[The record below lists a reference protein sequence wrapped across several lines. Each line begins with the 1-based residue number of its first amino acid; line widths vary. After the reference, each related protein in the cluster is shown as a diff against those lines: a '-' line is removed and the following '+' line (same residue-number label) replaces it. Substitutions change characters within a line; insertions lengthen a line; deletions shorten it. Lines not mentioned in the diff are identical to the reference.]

1 MTHSVLVVEDEKNI
15 VLSLTFLLKKAGF
28 ETRVVGDGNAALD
41 EIRKAPPDVVLLD
54 VMLPERDG
62 YSVCEEI
69 RKNPAW
75 SEVRIIMLTAKGR
88 EADRER
94 GLDLG
99 ADDFVTKPFST
110 RNLVARVKQAVGMDG

>member
-1 MTHSVLVVEDEKNI
+1 
-15 VLSLTFLLKKAGF
+15 
-28 ETRVVGDGNAALD
+28 
-41 EIRKAPPDVVLLD
+41 
-54 VMLPERDG
+54 
-62 YSVCEEI
+62 
-69 RKNPAW
+69 
-75 SEVRIIMLTAKGR
+75 MLTAKGR

>member
-1 MTHSVLVVEDEKNI
+1 M
-15 VLSLTFLLKKAGF
+15 
-28 ETRVVGDGNAALD
+28 
-41 EIRKAPPDVVLLD
+41 
-54 VMLPERDG
+54 
-62 YSVCEEI
+62 